1 MGDIDFS
8 KLKEINLGNITVDKI
23 LAAILVLIV
32 SIVVLKLLMK
42 VLDKWLE
49 KSKVESTLHSFIKS
63 IVKILLCFVVVLMVA
78 DAMGIPITS
87 LVALLSVLG
96 LAVSLAV
103 QGMLSNVA
111 GGMMVLYAK
120 PFKVGD
126 FINASDISGTVK
138 EIKLTYTTLQT
149 LDNAMV
155 FIPNSEISAEKIIN
169 YTHIG
174 VRRVEYIIGASYDDD
189 TDEVKRVLREVVDGI
204 AGVLPEPLPFVE
216 ISDYKDS
223 YIEYAI
229 RFYVP
234 ASEYGSAYFG
244 LIGALKKAY
253 DENGLH
259 MTYNH
264 LNVHMMGD

>member
-138 EIKLTYTTLQT
+138 EIKLTYTTKET
-149 LDNAMV
+149 
-155 FIPNSEISAEKIIN
+155 P
-169 YTHIG
+169 Y
-174 VRRVEYIIGASYDDD
+174 
-189 TDEVKRVLREVVDGI
+189 
-204 AGVLPEPLPFVE
+204 
-216 ISDYKDS
+216 
-223 YIEYAI
+223 
-229 RFYVP
+229 
-234 ASEYGSAYFG
+234 
-244 LIGALKKAY
+244 
-253 DENGLH
+253 
-259 MTYNH
+259 
-264 LNVHMMGD
+264 